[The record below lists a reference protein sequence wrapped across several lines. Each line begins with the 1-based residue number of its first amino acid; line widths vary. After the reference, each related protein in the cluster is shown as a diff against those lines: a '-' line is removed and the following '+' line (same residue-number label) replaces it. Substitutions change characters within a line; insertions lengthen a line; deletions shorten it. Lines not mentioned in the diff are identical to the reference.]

1 MVFCGHARCETFES
15 FTRDMSEPNRNNH
28 DSFFKNALSD
38 PQHAGTFL
46 REHLPP
52 DVAGVLDHEEPLVP
66 LPCSYVDRKLHQ
78 SHSDLL
84 FGAHLKGGGNA
95 LVYVLLEHKS
105 SPDKGARLQ
114 LLQYIVRVLVDCYE
128 RNRQQLPLPAVL
140 PLLIHQ
146 GPEGWKYSCEFA
158 SLFGSVPEPLRPY
171 LPSFRHALV
180 DLGQIEDWD
189 LSGQARLRAFLK
201 ALKYKR
207 RPDLRQRIDILL
219 AEAPVLAEPDLVL
232 ILTYLEDETVGLS
245 DALMREALQRLVPEQ
260 TERIMGTWTQT
271 YFDQGKA
278 EGLTEGRTEGLSKGL
293 TKGLTKG
300 RIEGG
305 AKILVSL
312 LEKRFGSVSPQLRKR
327 IFSADVPTLEKWVQ
341 RVLDAQDLQSVFE
354 SN

>member
-1 MVFCGHARCETFES
+1 
-15 FTRDMSEPNRNNH
+15 MSEPTGTNH
-28 DSFFKNALSD
+28 DSFFKKTLSD

-52 DVAGVLDHEEPLVP
+52 DVAGLLDHEEPLVP
-66 LPCSYVDRKLHQ
+66 HPASYVDKKLHQ

-84 FGAHLKGGGNA
+84 FVAHLKGGGNA
-95 LVYVLLEHKS
+95 LLYVLLEHKS

-114 LLQYIVRVLVDCYE
+114 LLRYIVRILDDWYE
-128 RNRQQLPLPAVL
+128 RNPQQLPLPPVF

-180 DLGQIEDWD
+180 DLGQIEDRD
-189 LSGQARLRAFLK
+189 LSEQARLRAFLK
-201 ALKYKR
+201 ALKYRR
-207 RPDLRQRIDILL
+207 RPDLRQRIDVLL

-232 ILTYLEDETVGLS
+232 ILTYLEEGPGGVS
-245 DALMREALQRLVPEQ
+245 DTLTREALQRLVPEQ
-260 TERIMGTWTQT
+260 TERIMGTWTQS
-271 YFDQGKA
+271 YFDRGKA
-278 EGLTEGRTEGLSKGL
+278 EGLTQGLTEGLTQGR
-293 TKGLTKG
+293 TKG

-305 AKILVSL
+305 AKILISL
-312 LEKRFGSVSPQLRKR
+312 LEKRFGSVSPQLRQR
-327 IFSADVPTLEKWVQ
+327 IYSADVPTLEKWVD
-341 RVLDAQDLQSVFE
+341 RVLDAPDLQSVFE

>member
-1 MVFCGHARCETFES
+1 MVFCGHGRRETFES
-15 FTRDMSEPNRNNH
+15 SARNMSEPTGNNH
-28 DSFFKNALSD
+28 DSFFKKALSD

-52 DVAGVLDHEEPLVP
+52 DVAGLLDHEEPLVP
-66 LPCSYVDRKLHQ
+66 LPCSYVDRKLQQ

-114 LLQYIVRVLVDCYE
+114 LLRYIVRVLDDCYE
-128 RNRQQLPLPAVL
+128 RNRQRLPLPAVL
-140 PLLIHQ
+140 PLLVHQ
-146 GPEGWKYSCEFA
+146 GPEGWKYSCEFT

-180 DLGQIEDWD
+180 DLGQIEDPD

-207 RPDLRQRIDILL
+207 RPDLRQRIDLLL
-219 AEAPVLAEPDLVL
+219 AEAPVLVELDLVQ
-232 ILTYLEDETVGLS
+232 ILRYLEEGPGGVSETLT
-245 DALMREALQRLVPEQ
+245 REALQRLAPEQ
-260 TERIMGTWTQT
+260 TEQIMGTWTQT
-271 YFDQGKA
+271 YIDQGKA
-278 EGLTEGRTEGLSKGL
+278 EGLTQGRTE
-293 TKGLTKG
+293 GLTKG

-305 AKILVSL
+305 AKILISL
-312 LEKRFGSVSPQLRKR
+312 LEKRFGSVSPLLRQR
-327 IFSADVPTLEKWVQ
+327 IFSADVPTLEEWVE
-341 RVLDAQDLQSVFE
+341 RVLDAPDLQSVFE